1 MAPTVLNAPT
11 NPHLAP
17 LLESLRGTLEQ
28 NTNLTTSPQV
38 VDARMQPQSNLDLKF
53 SLDLQSR
60 NTNQYRDRTHVRIE
74 HTLRVGFLK
83 RMNPNRQH
91 ETYLDALTIEE
102 QVCRALMVQADNPT
116 LTIYY
121 DQTRRS
127 LLPSREYL
135 LVEVSFR
142 VTGDL
147 SITS

>member
-1 MAPTVLNAPT
+1 MPVVNAP
-11 NPHLAP
+11 NPAFLAP

-28 NTNLTTSPQV
+28 NTDLVTSPQV
-38 VDARMQPQSNLDLKF
+38 VDARTQPQSNLDSKF

-60 NTNQYRDRTHVRIE
+60 NTNQYRDRTHVRVE
-74 HTLRVGFLK
+74 HILRVGFLK
-83 RMNPNRQH
+83 RLNPNRQH
-91 ETYLDALTIEE
+91 ETYKDALTIEE
-102 QVCRALMVQADNPT
+102 QVCRALLVQADNPT

-121 DQTRRS
+121 DQTRRQ